1 MKKDEAFYLNLAI
14 QQLVPNVG
22 FSFNRADYST
32 IVWNDTVDKAPTQA
46 EVDAAITKIKAD
58 ETALFAKTEAD
69 KEAAQAKLAALGLTA
84 DDLKALG
91 L

>member
-1 MKKDEAFYLNLAI
+1 MATGAEVLGMLIPTGGWVISGDDFEAI
-14 QQLVPNVG
+14 Q
-22 FSFNRADYST
+22 F
-32 IVWNDTVDKAPTQA
+32 IQA
-46 EVDAAITKIKAD
+46 TPITKAEFTAGFAEYDAWKAEQD
-58 ETALFAKTEAD
+58 SKAAAD

>member
-1 MKKDEAFYLNLAI
+1 MIKDEAFYLNLAI

-22 FSFNRADYST
+22 FSFNGADYST
-32 IVWNDTVDKAPTQA
+32 IVWNDTVKKVPTQA
-46 EVDAAITKIKAD
+46 EVDAAIAKVKAD
-58 ETALFAKTEAD
+58 ETAFFAKAEAD